1 MWMSEAPRLMAS
13 VRMMFTSRTTGASS
27 PSSTSFSRSIV
38 SCSDS
43 STTSREVSAASTA
56 DISSMTFFSSRACD
70 AP

>member
-1 MWMSEAPRLMAS
+1 MWMSDALRLIAS
-13 VRMMFTSRTTGASS
+13 VRMMFTSRMTGASS

-43 STTSREVSAASTA
+43 STTSSDVSAVSTT
-56 DISSMTFFSSRACD
+56 DISSMTFLSSRACV